1 MAVCKNALRCLD
13 RTIPFC
19 HTFPS
24 GLLFSTQI
32 SSVDVMEGG
41 AGEAAGGIPGG
52 KIIPGG
58 GGMDPPGG
66 GMNGALFQK
75 YKEDYDVN
83 AINTIPICG
92 RLHLQV
98 KHAKQMG
105 ICTCK
110 GGAPMG
116 GGTLGS
122 KGIRP
127 KGGWAGGGGPLIM
140 AKGGTGV
147 LSNGC
152 LREPGLAGGGA
163 AVGKRSAGC

>member
-1 MAVCKNALRCLD
+1 MD
-13 RTIPFC
+13 R
-19 HTFPS
+19 
-24 GLLFSTQI
+24 
-32 SSVDVMEGG
+32 EGG

-52 KIIPGG
+52 KIMPGG

-66 GMNGALFQK
+66 GMNGALFQNK
-75 YKEDYDVN
+75 QDYDENTMKHHYGRN
-83 AINTIPICG
+83 AQSCEVSH
-92 RLHLQV
+92 LHV
-98 KHAKQMG
+98 KHSKQ
-105 ICTCK
+105 IAIRTCK

-152 LREPGLAGGGA
+152 LREAGLAGGGA
-163 AVGKRSAGC
+163 AVGNRSAGC